1 MKNLILLPL
10 ILMFSI
16 NMYSQGL
23 GLTIKEVHEQ
33 RQGQRYIDDTTS
45 MGYRYNEYQCT
56 GNYLCTATTYVFN
69 KIDETILVM
78 DLFELGYLSETMKYL
93 NNKAI
98 YTSNFIW
105 VDEKESHLVEIKLN
119 SENKQFVVIYTRL

>member
-1 MKNLILLPL
+1 
-10 ILMFSI
+10 MFSI
-16 NMYSQGL
+16 SMYSQGL
-23 GLTIKEVHEQ
+23 GLTKKEVHEL

-78 DLFELGYLSETMKYL
+78 DLFELRYLSETMKYL

-105 VDEKESHLVEIKLN
+105 VDEPCERRLYSELLARLLVKKGTLFFC
-119 SENKQFVVIYTRL
+119 SSC